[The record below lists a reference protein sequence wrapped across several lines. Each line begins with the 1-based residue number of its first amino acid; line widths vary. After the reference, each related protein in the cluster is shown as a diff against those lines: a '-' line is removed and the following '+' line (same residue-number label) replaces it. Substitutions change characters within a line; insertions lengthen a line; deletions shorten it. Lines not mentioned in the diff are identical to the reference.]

1 MRVLPYGDRALLAEF
16 DSLELALGAHASWSA
31 TPPPGVVELVPGAR
45 TVLVRIDPEVI
56 GLGHAEYWLREHP
69 VTALDLPAGD
79 TITLPAVYD
88 GDDLDA
94 VAAAW
99 GCSVDDVAQRHSD
112 IEWVCAFI
120 GFTAG
125 FGYLVPAAAVSL
137 PPVPRRATSRPQ
149 VPAGSIALAADYCGV
164 YPRASAGGW
173 QLIGR
178 TNAVLWDAERD
189 PPALVTP
196 GTRVRFT
203 EVQR

>member
-31 TPPPGVVELVPGAR
+31 APPPGVVELVPGAR

-79 TITLPAVYD
+79 LITLPAVYD

-94 VAAAW
+94 IAAAW
-99 GCSVDDVAQRHSD
+99 GFSVDDVAQRHSEV
-112 IEWVCAFI
+112 EWVCAVI

-125 FGYLVPAAAVSL
+125 FGYLVPAEPVGL

>member
-1 MRVLPYGDRALLAEF
+1 MRVLPSGDRALLAEF
-16 DSLELALGAHASWSA
+16 TSLTLALGAHASWSA
-31 TPPPGVVELVPGAR
+31 AAPPGVIELVPGAR

-79 TITLPAVYD
+79 TITLPAIYD

-94 VAAAW
+94 VAQAW
-99 GCSVDDVAQRHSD
+99 GCSADEVKRRHTDV
-112 IEWVCAFI
+112 EWVCAFI

-125 FGYLVPAAAVSL
+125 FGYLAPAGTVGL
-137 PPVPRRATSRPQ
+137 PPVPRRATSRPR

-164 YPRASAGGW
+164 YPRATAGGW
-173 QLIGR
+173 QVIGR
-178 TNAVLWDAERD
+178 TSAVLWDTDRD

-203 EVQR
+203 EVEA